1 MAAIR
6 LLMDNRV
13 FILSGMVLALVFG
26 FDSDYTSTLLTV
38 ILMVMMTISL
48 VDVRFDVSDLRTY
61 RKDIV
66 WSILSTFVINTSFT
80 LLAGL
85 FFLDDTALW
94 YGWIMLAIA
103 PCAIACVSSAVYLN
117 GDIKMAVIGL
127 TMVYVTSMVITPVL
141 SMVLIGDAVNPLE
154 ILKYIVLFVTVP
166 FMFSI
171 PLRRL
176 GIKPIHKVIG
186 INFIM
191 FLMVT
196 IGLGSR
202 QDYILEHVG
211 TSVWILFACVIRICV
226 VSTAMVLL
234 MRRLHVRRE
243 KAVVFNTM
251 MYWKNSTMVASL
263 CMVLLGATYPDAT
276 VPCVISLIV
285 ETVWFS
291 LMTRFTNRLWP
302 EETR

>member
-48 VDVRFDVSDLRTY
+48 VDVRFDMSDLRTY

-171 PLRRL
+171 PLEMTLTSLPLKSVGSALFTGRR
-176 GIKPIHKVIG
+176 
-186 INFIM
+186 
-191 FLMVT
+191 
-196 IGLGSR
+196 
-202 QDYILEHVG
+202 
-211 TSVWILFACVIRICV
+211 
-226 VSTAMVLL
+226 
-234 MRRLHVRRE
+234 
-243 KAVVFNTM
+243 
-251 MYWKNSTMVASL
+251 
-263 CMVLLGATYPDAT
+263 
-276 VPCVISLIV
+276 
-285 ETVWFS
+285 TVWEAVCRT
-291 LMTRFTNRLWP
+291 MA
-302 EETR
+302 